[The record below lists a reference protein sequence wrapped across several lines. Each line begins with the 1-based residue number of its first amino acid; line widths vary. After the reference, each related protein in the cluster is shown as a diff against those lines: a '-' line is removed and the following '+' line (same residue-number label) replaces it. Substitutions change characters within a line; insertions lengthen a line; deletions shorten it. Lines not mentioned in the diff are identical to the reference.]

1 MKINQLKINAYGKLK
16 DIQMHF
22 GDHINIIYGKNEAGK
37 STLLNFITKCF
48 YGISKNKKGKE
59 ISDFEKYIPWV
70 GEEFSG
76 KLTYEL
82 DNQQKFEVFRDFKK
96 KNPKIFDDKM
106 VDISKE
112 FNIDKNTGSEFF
124 YEQTKVDEELFLST
138 LIVNQQAVKLQAQE
152 QSRLIQKIANLAQ
165 TGQDNISFQRAMER
179 LDRRKLEEIGTERSR
194 EKPINVLTR
203 KIEQLEKEKQE
214 LEKYETIKYELRE
227 KKNQVKDEIL
237 KLEGKNN
244 EIKKLKLIYENEKIE
259 NEKINI
265 KIELKNKNEEKIK
278 SIQRKVEEVSQ
289 NYKNIFEKRK
299 KIKKEKTKGN
309 IAFITT
315 FLLILFLVILSIA
328 IMKNYTLSNIFLVM
342 IPIISFIFVIFRS
355 KITKK
360 QRSNQKEID
369 RIDLETNQCKQ
380 EIHLLEENNAE
391 LEKQI
396 QILKNEVE
404 QKIKKNSFLET
415 NTESDNSLLEDI
427 NREIQALED
436 KINEQKIKLHTLELD
451 EQNIEPKLDNLS
463 CIEEELTNNIEKKNN
478 LKKLEKSIDLAK
490 EVLEISYEEMKNM
503 VTPKF
508 TQKLS
513 KIIAEITNG
522 KYTNIRLQEQEG
534 VMVEL
539 ENGNYM
545 PASRLSIGTI
555 DQLYLSLRLAM
566 TEELSKEKMPIIL
579 DEAFAYY
586 DTERLKNIL
595 IYLSEKFKEHQI
607 ILFTCTDRET
617 KLLNELKIPYDLNI
631 LDR

>member
-70 GEEFSG
+70 GEESSG

-237 KLEGKNN
+237 KIEEKNN

-278 SIQRKVEEVSQ
+278 SIQRKVEEV
-289 NYKNIFEKRK
+289 
-299 KIKKEKTKGN
+299 
-309 IAFITT
+309 
-315 FLLILFLVILSIA
+315 
-328 IMKNYTLSNIFLVM
+328 
-342 IPIISFIFVIFRS
+342 
-355 KITKK
+355 
-360 QRSNQKEID
+360 
-369 RIDLETNQCKQ
+369 
-380 EIHLLEENNAE
+380 
-391 LEKQI
+391 
-396 QILKNEVE
+396 
-404 QKIKKNSFLET
+404 
-415 NTESDNSLLEDI
+415 
-427 NREIQALED
+427 
-436 KINEQKIKLHTLELD
+436 
-451 EQNIEPKLDNLS
+451 
-463 CIEEELTNNIEKKNN
+463 
-478 LKKLEKSIDLAK
+478 
-490 EVLEISYEEMKNM
+490 
-503 VTPKF
+503 
-508 TQKLS
+508 
-513 KIIAEITNG
+513 
-522 KYTNIRLQEQEG
+522 
-534 VMVEL
+534 
-539 ENGNYM
+539 
-545 PASRLSIGTI
+545 
-555 DQLYLSLRLAM
+555 
-566 TEELSKEKMPIIL
+566 
-579 DEAFAYY
+579 
-586 DTERLKNIL
+586 
-595 IYLSEKFKEHQI
+595 
-607 ILFTCTDRET
+607 
-617 KLLNELKIPYDLNI
+617 
-631 LDR
+631 

>member
-237 KLEGKNN
+237 KLEEKNN

-404 QKIKKNSFLET
+404 QKLRKNSFLET
-415 NTESDNSLLEDI
+415 NTESDSSLLEDI

-463 CIEEELTNNIEKKNN
+463 CIEEELTNNIEKKNS
-478 LKKLEKSIDLAK
+478 LKKLEESIDLAK

-513 KIIAEITNG
+513 KIIAEVTNG

-595 IYLSEKFKEHQI
+595 IFLSEKFKEHQI

-617 KLLNELKIPYDLNI
+617 NLLNELKIPYDLNI

>member
-70 GEEFSG
+70 GEESSG

-237 KLEGKNN
+237 KIEEKNN

-617 KLLNELKIPYDLNI
+617 NLLNELKIPYDLNI

>member
-237 KLEGKNN
+237 KLEEKNN

>member
-237 KLEGKNN
+237 KIEEKNN

-463 CIEEELTNNIEKKNN
+463 CIEEELTNNIEKKNS

>member
-237 KLEGKNN
+237 KLEEKNN

-404 QKIKKNSFLET
+404 QKLRKNSFLET
-415 NTESDNSLLEDI
+415 NTESDSSLLEDI

-463 CIEEELTNNIEKKNN
+463 CIEEELTNNIEKKNS

-513 KIIAEITNG
+513 KIIAEVTNG

-617 KLLNELKIPYDLNI
+617 NLLNELKIPYDLNI